1 MDQKIEV
8 SIVTPFFNE
17 ADNIEEYYHRVT
29 DTMKKMEVLYEIMA
43 IDDGSTDDTGKKLR
57 DLSRKDPHLRVIPLS
72 SNRGQSIA
80 IAAGIAQS
88 TGEYVIILDGDLQHA
103 PEEIPAFIEK
113 IREGYDMVSGKRIGR
128 KESFWFRRVPSKFA
142 NLLLQKATRT
152 KVGDMGGYKCLRG
165 DIAKKIDLKPGYHRF
180 LPAIVNQMGGRV
192 TEIEITAP
200 ERKKGKSKYGM
211 SRFLDVL
218 MDILMLWFES
228 STKSRPLYFIGRIC
242 LAFFLIATLI
252 FFWLVFEKLKF
263 GYPIAARPPFFLS
276 ILLYTLSFIM
286 FFQALVLEFLSDIY
300 RKLTGN
306 DNYIIKKTHPEKEEK

>member
-1 MDQKIEV
+1 
-8 SIVTPFFNE
+8 
-17 ADNIEEYYHRVT
+17 
-29 DTMKKMEVLYEIMA
+29 
-43 IDDGSTDDTGKKLR
+43 
-57 DLSRKDPHLRVIPLS
+57 
-72 SNRGQSIA
+72 
-80 IAAGIAQS
+80 
-88 TGEYVIILDGDLQHA
+88 
-103 PEEIPAFIEK
+103 
-113 IREGYDMVSGKRIGR
+113 
-128 KESFWFRRVPSKFA
+128 
-142 NLLLQKATRT
+142 
-152 KVGDMGGYKCLRG
+152 MGGYKCLRG
-165 DIAKKIDLKPGYHRF
+165 DIARRIDLKPGYHRF
-180 LPAIVNQMGGRV
+180 LPAIVNQMGGKI

-200 ERKKGKSKYGM
+200 ERKKGKSKYGVF
-211 SRFLDVL
+211 RFLDVL